1 MTISPN
7 RQAKVQEFQHE
18 GNWYRHMLF
27 PFDDRIECRNA
38 QNEIILTYTG
48 RCAVLNAEGKQIGRI
63 FLHRVPTTSYFF
75 SSEGN
80 ADLDIGPHL
89 LIGEMELSKLYI
101 AGELKIEA
109 KE

>member
-1 MTISPN
+1 MANSN
-7 RQAKVQEFQHE
+7 RQTKVQEFQHE

-48 RCAVLNAEGKQIGRI
+48 RCIVLNAEGKQIGRI
-63 FLHRVPTTSYFF
+63 ILHRNPVDSYFF
-75 SSEGN
+75 HPENGSETI
-80 ADLDIGPHL
+80 DTGPHL
-89 LIGEMELSKLYI
+89 LIGEMELSKLYL
-101 AGELKIEA
+101 AGKIKA